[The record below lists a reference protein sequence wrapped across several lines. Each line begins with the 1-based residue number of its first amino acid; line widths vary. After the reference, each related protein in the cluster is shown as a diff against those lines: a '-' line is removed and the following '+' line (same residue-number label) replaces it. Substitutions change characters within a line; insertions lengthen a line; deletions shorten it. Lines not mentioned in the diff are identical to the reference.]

1 MAVGLGF
8 LTLSRRRAAASLC
21 HTLGRNKAA
30 ALHAQ
35 KGLYVAQ
42 CCLDSDDPEFADYQ
56 RFVLGLQETVKE
68 SKRK

>member
-1 MAVGLGF
+1 MVVGPGF

-56 RFVLGLQETVKE
+56 RFVQGLQEAVEE